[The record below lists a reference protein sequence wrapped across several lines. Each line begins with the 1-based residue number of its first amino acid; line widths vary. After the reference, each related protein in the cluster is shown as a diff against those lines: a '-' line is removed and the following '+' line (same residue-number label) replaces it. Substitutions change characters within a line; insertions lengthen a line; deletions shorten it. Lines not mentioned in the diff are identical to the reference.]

1 MKEKVEKVKVPKV
14 KPEKVKKEK
23 VKKEKVKPEK
33 VKAEKVKKEKV
44 KVPKVKPEKVK
55 KEKIK
60 KEKIK
65 KTNGNEPKLEQ
76 NGKLDKLMKD
86 WPVKKKLIS
95 AFGVIIIASVVLGVT
110 LLIGLIV
117 AQNRMEKLYEGPTQS
132 IYYSAR
138 LYYPQLDIQRAINEM
153 ILAGE
158 ENYAQNYMEL
168 EDAITKDL
176 DIVDEAYEKL
186 KVCLINQEDKNQLE
200 RIYKSQTLMVSQ
212 YRQLVMGYLKKG
224 EFEKAHNMNVDSHL
238 PEMEKVKVMIEELN
252 VSVMA
257 TAEQYQK
264 SSAGLVI
271 AMIIVGVLFL
281 IAIPSVATVLALKV
295 ANTVTR
301 PINQIN
307 DVAKKM
313 RLGNLTV
320 ADEITYHSE
329 DELGVLAQ
337 SMRETITTLDDY
349 VEEIV
354 ANFEQVASGDL
365 SKDFDQIT
373 DYFGDFASIK
383 TSFVRILKDFNKALA
398 KIRDTAAQVDTGS
411 DEIASAANALASG
424 TGEQASAIEEL
435 TATINTVSS
444 MAEDAAKEA
453 ENAYSNMLE
462 TVKVAQ
468 AEREQMHELQDEMFR
483 IKEISGEIEKIITS
497 IEEIA
502 DQTSLLSLNATI
514 EAARAG
520 ESGRGFAVVADQ
532 IGKLATDSAHAVVNT
547 KALIGKTVEE
557 IDKGNTVTEATAA
570 GFERIIKEME
580 QFAESLKANSEVSK
594 TQALAMQ
601 QMEQGIDQIV
611 QVTQQN
617 AASSQ
622 ECSALSEEL
631 AARAT
636 ELDSLVAGFKL
647 YEDV

>member
-1 MKEKVEKVKVPKV
+1 MKEKLEKVKVPKV

-23 VKKEKVKPEK
+23 VKKEKIKIPK
-33 VKAEKVKKEKV
+33 VKAEKVK
-44 KVPKVKPEKVK
+44 P
-55 KEKIK
+55 EKIK
-60 KEKIK
+60 KEKVK
-65 KTNGNEPKLEQ
+65 KAKGNTPQFNQ
-76 NGKLDKLMKD
+76 NGKIDQLMKD
-86 WPVKKKLIS
+86 WPVKKKLLS
-95 AFGVIIIASVVLGVT
+95 AFGVIIVASIVLGVT

-117 AQNRMEKLYEGPTQS
+117 AQNRLVKLYDGPTKS

-138 LYYPQLDIQRAINEM
+138 MYYPQLDIQRAINEM
-153 ILAGE
+153 ILAGD
-158 ENYAQNYMEL
+158 ENYAQNYLAL
-168 EDAITKDL
+168 EDTIKNDLAIVED
-176 DIVDEAYEKL
+176 AYKNL
-186 KVCLINQEDKNQLE
+186 QICLINQEDKNQLE
-200 RIYKSQTLMVSQ
+200 KIYKSQTLMVSQ

-224 EFEKAHNMNVDSHL
+224 EFEKAHAMNVDSHL
-238 PEMEKVKVMIEELN
+238 PEMEKVKVMIEELDA
-252 VSVMA
+252 SIAA
-257 TAEQYQK
+257 TAEAYKQA
-264 SSAGLVI
+264 STGLVI
-271 AMIIVGVLFL
+271 SMMIVGILLL
-281 IAIPSVATVLALKV
+281 IAIPSVATLLAVKV
-295 ANTVTR
+295 ARTVTE
-301 PINQIN
+301 PITQLN

-313 RLGNLTV
+313 RLGNMTV
-320 ADEITYHSE
+320 ADEITYRSE
-329 DELGVLAQ
+329 DELGVLAHN
-337 SMRETITTLDDY
+337 MRETIRTLDGY

-354 ANFEQVASGDL
+354 ANFEQVAEGDL
-365 SKDFDQIT
+365 SKEFGQIT

-383 TSFVRILKDFNKALA
+383 TSFVRILKDFNKALS
-398 KIRDTAAQVDTGS
+398 KIRETAAQVDTGS
-411 DEIASAANALASG
+411 DEIAGAANALASG
-424 TGEQASAIEEL
+424 TGEQASAIQEL

-453 ENAYSNMLE
+453 ENAYNSLLE

-468 AEREQMHELQDEMFR
+468 AERQQMHELQDEMVR
-483 IKEISGEIEKIITS
+483 IKEISSEIEKIITS

-647 YEDV
+647 YEDVQ